1 MTTTTS
7 LPQLVR
13 TIAGGGALLLTGLA
27 TLAWLGLA
35 VSTGG
40 TWTLSIVI
48 VVLLVSLFLS
58 CGVITFSLTRSNGLA
73 LTAAITIGALV
84 VWLLVES
91 GDHPSALVFGIITG
105 APAVALLLGVTA
117 ASCVENGPLAATG
130 AHEQH

>member
-13 TIAGGGALLLTGLA
+13 IVAGGGALLLTGLA

-35 VSTGG
+35 LSTGG
-40 TWTLSIVI
+40 DWTLSIVI

-58 CGVITFSLTRSNGLA
+58 CGVLTFSLTRSNGLA
-73 LTAAITIGALV
+73 QTAAIVIGALV
-84 VWLLVES
+84 VWLLVDA
-91 GDHPSALVFGIITG
+91 GDHPSAVVFGIITG

-117 ASCVENGPLAATG
+117 ARCVEDGPLSVVG
-130 AHEQH
+130 SRE